1 MDIRLNRLNKFVL
14 RMADIKINRHPQRKK
29 ATIIF
34 NDTRL
39 DIYNDAIREEECRV
53 EKNVIVRKNPDM
65 MFVQSMFYNELIE
78 DTDKLPWVVDVTITN
93 LPRLPKN
100 DDMLLITDNGKEYL
114 YSISSVKPINR
125 DTPVVLVMLVYPER
139 TEL

>member
-1 MDIRLNRLNKFVL
+1 
-14 RMADIKINRHPQRKK
+14 MADIKIDRHPQKKK

-78 DTDKLPWVVDVTITN
+78 DTDKIPWVVDVTITN